1 MTLISIGVDLAN
13 GETLFEWKPLS
24 SFPVI
29 IEKNETKFFFFF
41 ATSSWENSNI
51 STKGLIMCSKKKI
64 LALESRDLSQTDAN
78 IIMMSSFPKLTH
90 LRNDFLLN

>member
-29 IEKNETKFFFFF
+29 IEKNETKFFFF

-51 STKGLIMCSKKKI
+51 STTKQYIS
-64 LALESRDLSQTDAN
+64 AASAR
-78 IIMMSSFPKLTH
+78 KL
-90 LRNDFLLN
+90 DF